1 MEVRRPLQR
10 HRQSKLCIFFLIQ
23 IDVALILVNYSCL
36 FIWPHNILNWVLGQL
51 LGGFYAAFVLIG
63 NHEREKRFAEKP
75 DVPYIDHQIQT
86 SRNYPEDN
94 LFWVLLM
101 GGMQFQAEHHLFPQ
115 IPFYRLPAARKVIH
129 SELSRLNKS
138 LIYGPVI

>member
-1 MEVRRPLQR
+1 M
-10 HRQSKLCIFFLIQ
+10 
-23 IDVALILVNYSCL
+23 
-36 FIWPHNILNWVLGQL
+36 LGQL

-63 NHEREKRFAEKP
+63 NHEREKRYAEKP
-75 DVPYIDHQIQT
+75 DVPYIDHQILT

-115 IPFYRLPAARKVIH
+115 VPFYRLPAARTVIH
-129 SELSRLNKS
+129 NELFRLNKS